1 MGERMIG
8 FWLMLLILAAQRIIE
23 LFISKRNE
31 AWLKAQGGYEV
42 GAEHYKYMVL
52 LHATWFISMI
62 AEHYLRKTAL
72 SPIWHVW
79 LSVILLAQIGRYMVI
94 TTLGKFWNTRIIVVP
109 HAPLIRRGL
118 YRVVKHPNYWIVGTE
133 IAVFPLLYE
142 LYITSLLYT
151 ILNAIMLTVRIRV
164 EENALAE
171 KDHAYTRI

>member
-52 LHATWFISMI
+52 LHATWFVAMI
-62 AEHYLRKTAL
+62 AEHYLRSTGL
-72 SPIWHVW
+72 SPMWQVW
-79 LSVILLAQIGRYMVI
+79 LVVIILAQVGRYAVI
-94 TTLGKFWNTRIIVVP
+94 TTLGKFWNTRIIVLP
-109 HAPLIRRGL
+109 HAPLVKNGL